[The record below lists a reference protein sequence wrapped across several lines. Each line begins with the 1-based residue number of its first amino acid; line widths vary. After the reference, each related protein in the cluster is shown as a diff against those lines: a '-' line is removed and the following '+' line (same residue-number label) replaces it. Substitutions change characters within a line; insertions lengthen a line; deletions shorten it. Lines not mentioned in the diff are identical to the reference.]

1 MRFSKQVYAV
11 VRWVPSGCVA
21 TYGQIARLLGQP
33 HAART
38 VGWVMRGLPEG
49 SDVPWHR
56 VVNATGRISISD
68 PQGAVE
74 QRRLLEA
81 EGVAFDAYGRIDLDR
96 FGWVGPSEL
105 EIHILLKEEWEQDRA
120 AGSF

>member
-1 MRFSKQVYAV
+1 
-11 VRWVPSGCVA
+11 
-21 TYGQIARLLGQP
+21 
-33 HAART
+33 
-38 VGWVMRGLPEG
+38 MRGLPEG

-56 VVNATGRISISD
+56 VVNAAGRISIAD

-81 EGVAFDAYGRIDLDR
+81 EGLTFDAYDRIDLER

-105 EIHILLKEEWEQDRA
+105 EIHLLLKE
-120 AGSF
+120 AGEEVL